1 MKEILSPAW
10 KYNLLKVGVRRM
22 LQAMIDIGS
31 NTIRMAVYEIEGNHA
46 TQVMKRKHTIGL
58 SAYVKDGVM
67 QKEGVR
73 RAAETVAEYRDF
85 LAGMGIGNVVAFTTA
100 ALRNAKNSAEAVAAI
115 QEKTGVPIRVIS
127 GEEEAAFDFAGAIH
141 DLTADDGAII
151 DIGGGSTEIIL
162 YRARHVLKKWSLP
175 FGSLSLKVAYIHGLL
190 PTPEEA
196 AAIRA
201 DSLEAIS
208 IVCGDGA
215 APPSG
220 ETVACGIGGT
230 FKGTAALYRLMYGTD
245 ESPARMDAKRF
256 HEMLAHYVSKHPP
269 KEEDAVRLMLAAPD
283 RIHTLLSGLILA
295 DVLTDALGCKE
306 VIYNDSGVR
315 EGYLY
320 SEILHA

>member
-1 MKEILSPAW
+1 
-10 KYNLLKVGVRRM
+10 M

-31 NTIRMAVYEIEGNHA
+31 NTIRMAVYEIKGNHA

-67 QKEGVR
+67 QEEGIR
-73 RAAETVAEYRDF
+73 RASETVEEYRDF
-85 LAGMGIGNVVAFTTA
+85 LAGMGIKNVVAFTTA
-100 ALRNAKNSAEAVAAI
+100 ALRNAKNSAAAVSAI
-115 QEKTGVPIRVIS
+115 EKKTGMPIRVIS

-141 DLTADDGAII
+141 DLTADDGVIL

-162 YRARHVLKKWSLP
+162 YRSRHVRRKWSLP
-175 FGSLSLKVAYIHGLL
+175 FGSLSLKVAYIRGLL

-201 DSLEAIS
+201 DAMEAVG
-208 IVCGDGA
+208 IVCGDIA
-215 APPSG
+215 ASPSEG
-220 ETVACGIGGT
+220 MTACGIGGT
-230 FKGTAALYRLMYGTD
+230 FKGTAALYRLTYGTN
-245 ESPARMDAKRF
+245 ETPTRMDVKHF
-256 HEMLAHYVSKHPP
+256 HAMLAHYISPHPP

-295 DVLTDALGCKE
+295 DVLTAALNCKE
-306 VIYNDSGVR
+306 VIYSDSGVR

-320 SEILHA
+320 SELLKS